1 MKAGDLV
8 AWTKYASEWSNGPG
22 EGDYAGVV
30 TRVIAPTRRRRSRA
44 RIEIFDCGETFSVG
58 RRMVEVISASR

>member
-1 MKAGDLV
+1 MKVGDLV
-8 AWTKYASEWSNGPG
+8 VWTQYASEWSGGPPQG
-22 EGDYAGVV
+22 SYAGIV

-58 RRMVEVISASR
+58 RRMVEVISESR